1 MSEENEGGV
10 KVTGD
15 AVENTGQAKKVPDSK
30 KPGPKVPEK
39 EMIEVDLSH
48 FTGPMG
54 HPRKWVIIRDTG
66 VAHESKQPFQSLNGW
81 AVKCQRNVPVHLPI
95 PLIEAM
101 KLCVYTKYEKDETTG
116 NDVRRDIPRFTFED
130 VPEDQIPQGE

>member
-1 MSEENEGGV
+1 MSKEQSDSGV

-15 AVENTGQAKKVPDSK
+15 AVKDEVKPAMGPVAGGSKPPARDNT
-30 KPGPKVPEK
+30 
-39 EMIEVDLSH
+39 IEVDLTH

-66 VAHESKQPFQSLNGW
+66 IAHESKQPFQSLNGW
-81 AVKCQRNVPVHLPI
+81 AVKCQRNVPVHLPV

-101 KLCVYTKYEKDETTG
+101 KLCVYTKYEKDELTG
-116 NDVRRDIPRFTFED
+116 DDVRRDIPRFTFEN
-130 VPEDQIPQGE
+130 VPDDQIPQG